1 MRKYFLIAGTS
12 KSGSYSLLATILIMC
27 KITER
32 NAVVLRTI
40 LFAAGRLLLQRI
52 CYCRRRLRYDLSLT
66 YLIQLHSEI
75 KKPCSQEQGFVHT
88 LILFTCSSFAW
99 PQCLT

>member
-1 MRKYFLIAGTS
+1 MRKYFFLAGTS

-27 KITER
+27 KIAER
-32 NAVVLRTI
+32 NAFVLRTI

-52 CYCRRRLRYDLSLT
+52 CYRRRRIRYGLSFT
-66 YLIQLHSEI
+66 HLIQLHSEI
-75 KKPCSQEQGFVHT
+75 KKPCSCGQGFVHT